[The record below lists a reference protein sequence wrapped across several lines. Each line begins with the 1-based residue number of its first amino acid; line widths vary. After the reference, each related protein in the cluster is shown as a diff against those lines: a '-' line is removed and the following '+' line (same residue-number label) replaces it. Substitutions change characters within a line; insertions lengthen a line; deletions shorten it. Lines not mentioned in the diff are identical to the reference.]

1 MFPPRHL
8 QYSYR
13 ESTEGVCEFIG
24 GEACDRRC
32 RVAED
37 LAWAVNAPTDLPSR
51 GATAF
56 LHTLQLASE
65 KAGHT
70 HLPWEVLIMHTQRLL
85 SSSGARRQLWPH
97 DVVTIVHAFCAC
109 LPPGHCMLRTAP
121 PFAPHYC
128 DQT

>member
-1 MFPPRHL
+1 M
-8 QYSYR
+8 
-13 ESTEGVCEFIG
+13 
-24 GEACDRRC
+24 
-32 RVAED
+32 AED

-85 SSSGARRQLWPH
+85 SSSGAENHLWLCVATH
-97 DVVTIVHAFCAC
+97 KRAC
-109 LPPGHCMLRTAP
+109 LPWVHPMHDILQLPTLYAHHGWQSGFKISL
-121 PFAPHYC
+121 
-128 DQT
+128 

>member
-1 MFPPRHL
+1 M
-8 QYSYR
+8 
-13 ESTEGVCEFIG
+13 
-24 GEACDRRC
+24 
-32 RVAED
+32 AED

-85 SSSGARRQLWPH
+85 SSSGANNHLLPRGGT
-97 DVVTIVHAFCAC
+97 DSHACS
-109 LPPGHCMLRTAP
+109 P
-121 PFAPHYC
+121 
-128 DQT
+128 

>member
-1 MFPPRHL
+1 MLHSL
-8 QYSYR
+8 AA
-13 ESTEGVCEFIG
+13 
-24 GEACDRRC
+24 GEAPEWCC

-85 SSSGARRQLWPH
+85 SSSGTSCQPWHREAT
-97 DVVTIVHAFCAC
+97 DSHA
-109 LPPGHCMLRTAP
+109 CMA
-121 PFAPHYC
+121 
-128 DQT
+128 